1 MPENEEVQEE
11 VKVPSGD
18 DQLEFNLGEDE
29 QGAEVVLSEDGKAEV
44 KVLNNTEETE
54 APAQA
59 PDKNATEHEEYYS
72 TKVKKRLD
80 KMTARLREAERRE
93 QAAIEYARQV
103 QANMQVVQQRA
114 QSLDQNYLTEFK
126 SRVDS
131 QLAIAE
137 ANLQDAVERGDGK
150 AVVEAQKLMSQLVL
164 QQERANQIAAQR
176 QTPAQQEVPTYQ
188 FQQSLA
194 QQNGYQQ
201 TAVQPQAFQAP
212 AQFDPK
218 AESWAE
224 KNEWFGSDEVMT
236 NGAFAIHG
244 QLKREGFDL
253 SSDEYYDELDRR
265 IRKEFPHKF
274 RKPQV
279 NTDVDAPGVAPA
291 TRGSTVSQNGRR
303 SIKLTPSEVA
313 IARKLGVPL
322 EEYAKYVRR

>member
-1 MPENEEVQEE
+1 MPENEEMQQEE

-44 KVLNNTEETE
+44 KVLNSQDED
-54 APAQA
+54 PA
-59 PDKNATEHEEYYS
+59 KNAEKPATEHEEYS
-72 TKVKKRLD
+72 GKVKKRLD

-103 QANMQVVQQRA
+103 QANLQVVQQRA
-114 QSLDQNYLTEFK
+114 QSLDQNYITEFR

-150 AVVEAQKLMSQLVL
+150 AVVEAQKLLSQLVL
-164 QQERANQIAAQR
+164 QQERGNQIAAQR
-176 QTPAQQEVPTYQ
+176 QTPAQQEAPTYQ
-188 FQQSLA
+188 FQQA
-194 QQNGYQQ
+194 VNQQMAY
-201 TAVQPQAFQAP
+201 QAP
-212 AQFDPK
+212 AQQPIPNAAPQFDAK

-265 IRKEFPHKF
+265 VRKEFPHKF

>member
-11 VKVPSGD
+11 VKVPSGE

-44 KVLNNTEETE
+44 KVLNNEESQ
-54 APAQA
+54 QA
-59 PDKNATEHEEYYS
+59 PEKSATEHEEYS

-80 KMTARLREAERRE
+80 KMTAKLREAERRE
-93 QAAIEYARQV
+93 QAALEYARQV
-103 QANMQVVQQRA
+103 QENLQVVQHRA

-150 AVVEAQKLMSQLVL
+150 AVVESQKLLSQLIL
-164 QQERANQIAAQR
+164 QQERANQVAAQR
-176 QTPAQQEVPTYQ
+176 Q
-188 FQQSLA
+188 
-194 QQNGYQQ
+194 YQQ
-201 TAVQPQAFQAP
+201 QAAPPPVQQPVAQPVQPRPRQV
-212 AQFDPK
+212 DPK

-244 QLKREGFDL
+244 QLEREGFDL
-253 SSDEYYDELDRR
+253 SSEEYYDELDRR

-313 IARKLGVPL
+313 IAKKLGVPL

>member
-1 MPENEEVQEE
+1 MPENEEIQEE

-29 QGAEVVLSEDGKAEV
+29 QGAEVVLSDDGKAEV
-44 KVLNNTEETE
+44 KVLNNEEATA
-54 APAQA
+54 APQTPERGTA
-59 PDKNATEHEEYYS
+59 EHEEYS
-72 TKVKKRLD
+72 NKVKKRLD
-80 KMTARLREAERRE
+80 KMTAKLREAERRE
-93 QAAIEYARQV
+93 QAALEYARQV
-103 QANMQVVQQRA
+103 QENLQVVQQRA

-150 AVVEAQKLMSQLVL
+150 AVVEAQKLLSQLIL
-164 QQERANQIAAQR
+164 QQERANQVTAQR
-176 QTPAQQEVPTYQ
+176 Q
-188 FQQSLA
+188 
-194 QQNGYQQ
+194 YQQ
-201 TAVQPQAFQAP
+201 QAAPPPPVQQPVYQQPQMPVQ
-212 AQFDPK
+212 QFDPK
-218 AESWAE
+218 AETWAE
-224 KNEWFGSDEVMT
+224 KNEWFGQDAVMT

-244 QLKREGFDL
+244 QLKEEGFDL

-274 RKPQV
+274 KKPQV